1 MRTWGAH
8 RLEIVDIVDGEILRD
23 VKQKIVR
30 KDVKGHEG
38 ENMVDG
44 EDGRRSEV
52 TGRGGRGSRGYG
64 KWQRRLLI
72 CAAATLFLIRT
83 TRPSADLPT
92 RPNPHQLT
100 LYIPPGHALSHR
112 LEQVPYAPFSQ
123 VAVPGRYTLPL
134 LRSTKNPT
142 IANRNLVGAQPSR
155 RHSFGDSHPPL
166 IS

>member
-64 KWQRRLLI
+64 K
-72 CAAATLFLIRT
+72 
-83 TRPSADLPT
+83 
-92 RPNPHQLT
+92 
-100 LYIPPGHALSHR
+100 
-112 LEQVPYAPFSQ
+112 
-123 VAVPGRYTLPL
+123 
-134 LRSTKNPT
+134 
-142 IANRNLVGAQPSR
+142 
-155 RHSFGDSHPPL
+155 
-166 IS
+166 